1 MYKSI
6 MNNRKGTFVIVIFSF
21 VLMLASCKPQKQL
34 GYNIVGLSDSLKV
47 SLPDLKAP
55 ATVIQPDD
63 ILEIR
68 FTGSNQQ
75 TVIDFNTKGSSY
87 GATTGGSN
95 YLVDQEGNVEIYL
108 LGKIKAA
115 GLTKDQ
121 LKEKLVTDVSRYLKE
136 ANANIRFTNFRFTVL
151 GEVKSPGNFVIP
163 NEKISILEA
172 IALTGDMT
180 QFSKRSI
187 VRVIRDSSGNRE
199 IGTINFNER
208 TLFTSPYYYLRR
220 NDIIIVERDNKV
232 QQTQVLSTVSSL
244 IGIVTS
250 IITLFFV
257 IKTK

>member
-1 MYKSI
+1 